1 MIHNARCVPLLDIRE
16 SAFIL
21 ALNAAGVAYAVTRA
35 CSMDDIKAC
44 ACDPYAYREGMSP
57 SSRTIAQKRIV
68 ERFKVSGVCQR
79 NIDFGEKISRTVFTD
94 KSADLDARTKLI
106 RWNYEAGRK
115 VGYDGGHELDLINY
129 TAHVQI
135 SSRLLLSLFLQH
147 FNTCGLFSA
156 KRVWIFPSVSI
167 NLFLK
172 IFVEKW
178 SSMIVRRPLKWLLFL
193 ITRLVTL
200 YHVLLFLSLKY
211 CNK

>member
-21 ALNAAGVAYAVTRA
+21 ALNAAGVAYSVTRA

-79 NIDFGEKISRTVFTD
+79 NIDFGEKISRAVFTD

-135 SSRLLLSLFLQH
+135 SSRLLLSLFFATLQYLRALQCKKSLD
-147 FNTCGLFSA
+147 FPKRFYQSLFED
-156 KRVWIFPSVSI
+156 I
-167 NLFLK
+167 
-172 IFVEKW
+172 
-178 SSMIVRRPLKWLLFL
+178 
-193 ITRLVTL
+193 
-200 YHVLLFLSLKY
+200 
-211 CNK
+211 C